1 MSVKRRDVAMVSN
14 EYEDYSDSV
23 LYDVFYE
30 AGTMLGGWLSSAQDK
45 AEAEGNDALAR
56 QFFAEQLNLNRE
68 RAGVDAHDRV
78 AQIEKIKKWHTRR
91 AELSTKQIP
100 IAV

>member
-30 AGTMLGGWLSSAQDK
+30 AGTMLGGWLSSRQVAALK
-45 AEAEGNDALAR
+45 KGNHALADR
-56 QFFAEQLNLNRE
+56 YEQE
-68 RAGVDAHDRV
+68 RFELDEERSRVGAHDRA
-78 AQIEKIKKWHTRR
+78 AQIAMIKKWHVRR
-91 AELSTKQIP
+91 VELDSSELLV
-100 IAV
+100 AM

>member
-1 MSVKRRDVAMVSN
+1 MVSN

-56 QFFAEQLNLNRE
+56 QFFAEQLNLNCE
-68 RAGVDAHDRV
+68 RAGVDAHDR
-78 AQIEKIKKWHTRR
+78 ATQIEKIKKWHARR